1 MHTVNEINNNF
12 KEIINNINE
21 TASNV
26 LNAGK
31 QLSSISQQIAQ
42 STNEQAATTEQISSS
57 VEEMTANINQNS
69 QNSQET
75 LLTSKL
81 VTDDIHSIK
90 VSFDDTLTAMKE
102 IATKI
107 GIVSEIADKTGLL
120 AINASIEAAKA
131 GEFGKGF
138 AVVATEIRNLSEQ
151 SQKAA
156 FSIESLSNDSVKI
169 AVKTWETLDSAIPR
183 IQKTIQLINEIA
195 AASAEQNEGAN
206 LINQSIQQ
214 LVSVTNQNSATAEM
228 MSSGAEHMNSQAL
241 NLKEIISFF
250 NLDADARQKTVNELL
265 KQTDLF
271 KEIINKL
278 QDAQGLSESE
288 QKIAREVISKNMI
301 QKNNLDP
308 KRNKSTLREGSNFN
322 GVDINLNDDAVDFE
336 KF

>member
-1 MHTVNEINNNF
+1 VHTVNEINNNF